1 MFILPI
7 PPSLLWWN
15 MNLFPPLCKEM
26 MTTIVLMRS
35 VNSIMLVWG
44 EYGVRWVWGIC
55 GGFRSL
61 MAKCLEP
68 GGTTLPMP
76 VVNIHLLRF
85 YPFQFTP
92 QVREVIAVAYYSI
105 IFFLKR
111 ISPLAYCV
119 YLIVK
124 LGVLVIVT
132 WAMSGVTSDLA
143 GNHICFFSFVYSF
156 SKLLWIAE
164 FMGGFSTWSLV
175 CFRLGMFWFYE
186 LVFTSLDIY
195 EW

>member
-1 MFILPI
+1 MW
-7 PPSLLWWN
+7 S
-15 MNLFPPLCKEM
+15 
-26 MTTIVLMRS
+26 
-35 VNSIMLVWG
+35 G
-44 EYGVRWVWGIC
+44 ESGVFV

-68 GGTTLPMP
+68 GGTTVPMP

-85 YPFQFTP
+85 YLFQFTP

-124 LGVLVIVT
+124 MGVLVIVT
-132 WAMSGVTSDLA
+132 
-143 GNHICFFSFVYSF
+143 
-156 SKLLWIAE
+156 
-164 FMGGFSTWSLV
+164 
-175 CFRLGMFWFYE
+175 
-186 LVFTSLDIY
+186 
-195 EW
+195 